1 MTLTVAD
8 EFSSFAVTSPGRTSN
23 SKHIEP
29 GSVLEYTDETDHTDY
44 PKGDYGEFLR
54 QFVHAVLERSSSL
67 LNILHHTKDD
77 TELGLGSGGDDDTCT
92 TACEW
97 LAVN

>member
-1 MTLTVAD
+1 MTLTVTD
-8 EFSSFAVTSPGRTSN
+8 QFSSFRVTNPGRTSN

-29 GSVLEYTDETDHTDY
+29 GSVLEDTDETDNTDY
-44 PKGDYGEFLR
+44 PKGDYGELLR
-54 QFVHAVLERSSSL
+54 QLIHTVLERCSSL

-77 TELGLGSGGDDDTCT
+77 TELGLGSGSDDDTST